1 MDYETKYVTNV
12 YGKIATYF
20 NERRVFTWS
29 WIANFI
35 NSIEHNSTILDIGCG
50 NGRNMQNPNY
60 NFIGLDIC
68 HEFINIC
75 KKRGMNC
82 IYGDMCNIP
91 IETNSIDAI
100 ISIASFH
107 HLSNKERRI
116 TALNEMKRV
125 LKPNGKILLSVWS
138 IDQPKKTR
146 RTFTKYGD
154 TIVSWNQYGKDYDRF
169 YYIFRLDE
177 IRDLF
182 KEVNIEIIDY
192 QWDCGNEVFILKI

>member
-12 YGKIATYF
+12 YGKIAPYF

>member
-1 MDYETKYVTNV
+1 MEYETQYVTDV
-12 YGKIATYF
+12 YGKIAPYF

-35 NSIEHNSTILDIGCG
+35 KSIEQNSTILDIGCG
-50 NGRNMQNPNY
+50 NGRNMQNPDY
-60 NFIGLDIC
+60 NFIGLDLC
-68 HEFINIC
+68 HEFVDIC
-75 KKRGMNC
+75 NKRGMTC
-82 IYGDMCNIP
+82 MYGDMCNMP
-91 IETNSIDAI
+91 IESNSMDAI

-116 TALNEMKRV
+116 SALNEMKRV
-125 LKPNGKILLSVWS
+125 LKPDGKILLSVWS
-138 IDQPKKTR
+138 IEQPKKTR

-177 IRDLF
+177 IRNLF
-182 KEVNIEIIDY
+182 KETNIEIVDY

>member
-1 MDYETKYVTNV
+1 MEYETQYVTNV
-12 YGKIATYF
+12 YGKIAPYF

-50 NGRNMQNPNY
+50 NGRNMQNPKY
-60 NFIGLDIC
+60 NFIGLDLC
-68 HEFINIC
+68 HEFVDMCN
-75 KKRGMNC
+75 KRGMTC
-82 IYGDMCNIP
+82 MYGDMCNMP
-91 IETNSIDAI
+91 IESNSMDAI

-116 TALNEMKRV
+116 SALNEIKRV
-125 LKPNGKILLSVWS
+125 LKPDGKILLSVWS
-138 IDQPKKTR
+138 IEQPKKTR

-177 IRDLF
+177 IRNLF
-182 KEVNIEIIDY
+182 KETNIEIVDY

>member
-1 MDYETKYVTNV
+1 MEYETQYVTNV
-12 YGKIATYF
+12 YGKIAPYF

-35 NSIEHNSTILDIGCG
+35 KSIEQNSTILDIGCG

-68 HEFINIC
+68 QEFIDIC
-75 KKRGMNC
+75 KKRGMTC
-82 IYGDMCNIP
+82 LYGDMCNMP
-91 IETNSIDAI
+91 IKSNSIDAI

-116 TALNEMKRV
+116 SALNEMKRV

-138 IDQPKKTR
+138 IEQPNKTR
-146 RTFTKYGD
+146 RTFTNYGD
-154 TIVSWNQYGKDYDRF
+154 TIVSWNQYGKDFDRF

-177 IRDLF
+177 IRELF
-182 KEVNIEIIDY
+182 KETNLKIIDY
-192 QWDCGNEVFILKI
+192 QWDCGNEVFILQV